1 MALNESVV
9 IAALNSFQAQ
19 GSVLSAWFP
28 ARSFDTPLDV
38 CGCIKTLLQRC
49 WRKFSTFL
57 ERPIFVTVAWERRQQ
72 ESFPVKC
79 PRMTS
84 VYVQVTKPFSGRPL
98 DLWRESQEEV
108 KRCHCHITKV
118 LVKKGFEA
126 GGQKSTTL
134 QSSAVNVPF
143 PSNNRCWLPNARP
156 QSLPNFIHVSH
167 LVM

>member
-9 IAALNSFQAQ
+9 IAALNSFQMQ
-19 GSVLSAWFP
+19 GSVLSAWFS
-28 ARSFDTPLDV
+28 AWSFDTPLDV
-38 CGCIKTLLQRC
+38 CGCIKTHLRRC

-57 ERPIFVTVAWERRQQ
+57 ERPIFVTVAWERQQQ
-72 ESFPVKC
+72 ELFPVKC

-98 DLWRESQEEV
+98 DLWRGSQEEV
-108 KRCHCHITKV
+108 KTCHGRLTKV
-118 LVKKGFEA
+118 PVKRGFVG
-126 GGQKSTTL
+126 GGQKSTTV

-143 PSNNRCWLPNARP
+143 PSNIRCWLPNARP